1 VKIIIKACPGRCWLI
16 WFGLAFFTV
25 GSLPA
30 QLVITGT
37 VQDSQSSE
45 PLQYASV
52 SMVDAEADTIATGGL
67 TNETGHFRIT
77 GVLPGIY
84 FLEIEFIGYQKVR
97 SAVFATDSM
106 KQSLHNLGEFFLE
119 PDVLELDAV
128 DVAISA
134 PAIMSAAT
142 KTIYDPNQLYS
153 ATGGTC
159 CDIMKSIPS
168 IDVDADGQVSLRGSP
183 EVAILLNGKR
193 AGILGGGRHTNIM
206 AVPVPAVMVDR
217 VEVITSPSASQ
228 DADGMVG
235 IINIVLKENKA
246 SGFNGHVNVN
256 AGTTN
261 KYNAGAYFNF
271 RKGSINHFW
280 NISTEDLSQSGSAY
294 RRSTLVF
301 PGGENSSLSLR
312 TVETNSRNR
321 MSYLSGGTRYEISE
335 NTFFKGEAKLV
346 PFQRDQD
353 EAIDLDGQHLF
364 LSKREDGFLQLLDLG
379 FILEQERKYR
389 LSGNIALEN
398 QGWNSRQNGEE
409 NGTVMDMSLK
419 GETDMNRSILNLDYE
434 LFLTPSI
441 KLETGVKDRYLAQ
454 DRLRIVLFQSSGSDV
469 DFRYWERVK
478 AAYLNL
484 EYITFMEDMV
494 FSAGIRLEDAESKGT
509 FGLDIG
515 LDTLLGFPDGL
526 IADTE
531 SYLTKYRKLYP
542 SFLVRYTPSRLTAFQ
557 AGYSARVNRPTADFV
572 DPFPRNLLEPSVL
585 NTGNLNLEPEFIHA
599 LDLKFSQV
607 LPSWSW
613 EAAVFGQRIEN
624 MIREDE
630 DLMNGASVI
639 TWKNA
644 GNGSNLGLEG
654 RVKFKPLPFWEMSLS
669 GLYFRTETDQAIEA
683 DLTGILSGF
692 HGKITQVFT
701 FSKGG
706 ILELDSRL
714 YGPETIPTGTVHP
727 DGLANLNVSYR
738 RSLWDDRLELSLKLL
753 DAFNNEERKSKTSE
767 MEWSG
772 GVVRNLVAYTKP
784 DGRTLFLNIRYK
796 FGSEGKDKK
805 ARERLDTGKYRY

>member
-1 VKIIIKACPGRCWLI
+1 MKIIIKACPGRCWLI

-106 KQSLHNLGEFFLE
+106 KQSLQNLGEFFLE

-389 LSGNIALEN
+389 LSGDIALEN

-494 FSAGIRLEDAESKGT
+494 FSAGIRLEDAETKGT

-531 SYLTKYRKLYP
+531 AYLTKYRKLYP

-572 DPFPRNLLEPSVL
+572 DPFPRNLFEPSVIR
-585 NTGNLNLEPEFIHA
+585 TGNPKLEPEFIHA
-599 LDLKFSQV
+599 FELKLSQIK
-607 LPSWSW
+607 PTWNW
-613 EAAVFGQRIEN
+613 EAALFGQQIEN
-624 MIREDE
+624 VVREDE
-630 DLMNGASVI
+630 DMLPDTTSII
-639 TWKNA
+639 TWKNV
-644 GNGSNLGLEG
+644 GIGTNVGMEG
-654 RVKFKPLPFWEMSLS
+654 RVKFNPFSFWDITLT
-669 GLYFRTETDQAIEA
+669 GLYFRTKTDHTEED
-683 DLTGILSGF
+683 DLAGTLSGF
-692 HGKITQVFT
+692 QGRLSQVFT
-701 FSKGG
+701 FSGG
-706 ILELDSRL
+706 GKLELDSRF
-714 YGPETIPTGTVHP
+714 YSPEQIPTGTVYP
-727 DGLANLNVSYR
+727 NGLANLNVSYR

-753 DAFNNEERKSKTSE
+753 DAFDNEERQSETSE
-767 MEWSG
+767 MELNG
-772 GVVRNLVAYTKP
+772 GLWNLVDYTKP
-784 DGRTLFLNIRYK
+784 SRRTFFLNIKYK
-796 FGSEGKDKK
+796 FGTAGKKSKSEKTQES
-805 ARERLDTGKYRY
+805 ERYRY